1 VFLRD
6 HARTDGEEG
15 GVAET
20 RRDRLR
26 AATVREISETARRI
40 LVEEGP
46 EAVTLRAIAREMGM
60 TAPAL
65 YRYFGSHG
73 ELLRHLV
80 GDLFSEL
87 TAELYASLKQVPEG
101 DLSGKFM
108 TAARRFRTWS
118 LAHPREYALLFG
130 APVRGIDQQDQLD
143 FAEECARQFGWTF
156 LSLFLEL
163 WKKQP
168 FRIPAD
174 DEIPPALRDQL
185 RRYRDDVL
193 GIDLPLGVIRQFLK
207 CWIRLQGGVSLEVFG
222 HLQFALDDAEP
233 MFELMLTEIS
243 ADLGLPYAP
252 PAEG

>member
-1 VFLRD
+1 M
-6 HARTDGEEG
+6 
-15 GVAET
+15 ET

-26 AATVREISETARRI
+26 AATVREITETARRI

-80 GDLFSEL
+80 GELFNELTGEL
-87 TAELYASLKQVPEG
+87 TAALRRVPEG
-101 DLSGKFM
+101 DMSGKFL
-108 TAARRFRTWS
+108 TASRRFRTWA

-130 APVRGIDQQDQLD
+130 APVRGIDDQEQAD

-156 LSLFLEL
+156 MALFLEL
-163 WKKQP
+163 WNKSP
-168 FRIPAD
+168 FPVPAD
-174 DEIPPALRDQL
+174 DEIDPVLLPQL
-185 RRYRDDVL
+185 RRYRDDVV
-193 GIDLPLGVIRQFLK
+193 GVDLPLGVVQQFLK

-222 HLQFALDDAEP
+222 HLEFALADAAP
-233 MFELMLTEIS
+233 MFELMLAETSPQI
-243 ADLGLPYAP
+243 GLAYRP
-252 PAEG
+252 PADG